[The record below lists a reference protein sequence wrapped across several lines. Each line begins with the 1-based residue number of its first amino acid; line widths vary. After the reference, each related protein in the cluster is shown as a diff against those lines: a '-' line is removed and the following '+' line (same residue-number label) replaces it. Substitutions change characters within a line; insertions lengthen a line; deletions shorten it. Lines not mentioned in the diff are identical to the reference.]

1 MNFKLYVESGQS
13 WMHNKIIPT
22 ELLSFMV
29 KYTLPFNHQ
38 SAKSHYN

>member
-1 MNFKLYVESGQS
+1 MA
-13 WMHNKIIPT
+13 
-22 ELLSFMV
+22 